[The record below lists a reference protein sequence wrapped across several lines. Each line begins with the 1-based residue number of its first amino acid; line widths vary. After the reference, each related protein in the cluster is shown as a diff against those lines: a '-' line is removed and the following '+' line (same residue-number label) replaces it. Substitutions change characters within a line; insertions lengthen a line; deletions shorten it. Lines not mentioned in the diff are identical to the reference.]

1 VPEMSLQIVK
11 AAAQLEKQDDF
22 HLARLLLLLNAYDKT
37 SKNSIEGITKLAKLD
52 FLLRYPTCLDRVLK
66 SQTKVN
72 SIKVAAKAQ
81 PIEEKEIRTIE
92 SKMIRFRYGPWDD
105 RYRRWI
111 GLLVA
116 KGLVIAFLDN
126 KTVNLKVTGAGHAVA
141 EQLAVQSEFQQL
153 STRSDLVVR
162 LVGKMAATAL
172 KNYIYEIVP
181 EITAMK
187 WGDEISL

>member
-1 VPEMSLQIVK
+1 MSLKIVK

-22 HLARLLLLLNAYDKT
+22 HLARLLLLLNAYDQT

-66 SQTKVN
+66 SQTKPN
-72 SIKVAAKAQ
+72 SIKLANQAQ
-81 PIEEKEIRTIE
+81 PIEEQETKTIE

-126 KTVNLKVTGAGHAVA
+126 KTVNLKVTEAGKSVA
-141 EQLAVQSEFQQL
+141 NQLAAQSEFKQL
-153 STRSDLVVR
+153 STRSELVVK

-187 WGDEISL
+187 WGDEIAL

>member
-1 VPEMSLQIVK
+1 MSLQIVK

-22 HLARLLLLLNAYDKT
+22 HLARLLLLLSAYDKM
-37 SKNSIEGITKLAKLD
+37 SKNAVEGITKLAKLD

-72 SIKVAAKAQ
+72 SIKLAAKAQ
-81 PIEEKEIRTIE
+81 PIDEKEVRTIE

-111 GLLVA
+111 GLLMA

-126 KTVNLKVTGAGHAVA
+126 KTVNLQVTAAGQAIA
-141 EQLAVQSEFQQL
+141 EQLTAQREFQQL
-153 STRSDLVVR
+153 ATRSELVVK
-162 LVGKMAATAL
+162 LVGKMAATVL

>member
-1 VPEMSLQIVK
+1 MSLQIVK

>member
-1 VPEMSLQIVK
+1 MSLKIVK

-22 HLARLLLLLNAYDKT
+22 HLARLLLLLNAYDKA
-37 SKNSIEGITKLAKLD
+37 SKNSMEGITKLAKLD

-72 SIKVAAKAQ
+72 SIKAAARAQ
-81 PIEEKEIRTIE
+81 PIEENEIRTIE

-126 KTVNLKVTGAGHAVA
+126 KTVNLKVTDVGHTVA
-141 EQLAVQSEFQQL
+141 EQLAEQSEFHQL
-153 STRSDLVVR
+153 STRSELVVQ

>member
-1 VPEMSLQIVK
+1 MSLKIVK

-22 HLARLLLLLNAYDKT
+22 HLARLLLLLNAYDSS

-66 SQTKVN
+66 SQTKAK
-72 SIKVAAKAQ
+72 SIKLAEAAR
-81 PIEEKEIRTIE
+81 PIEEKEVRTIE

-126 KTVNLKVTGAGHAVA
+126 KTVNLKVTEAGKLIAS
-141 EQLAVQSEFQQL
+141 QLAAQSEFQQL
-153 STRSDLVVR
+153 STRSELVVK

-187 WGDEISL
+187 WGDEIAL